1 MKPPHAKSNHF
12 SWLWCNAESGS
23 AFASIV
29 VVVACLKLGGCLI
42 LDRHEASEEPNYPP
56 SIVSAANAE
65 HPLGEIVRLESNSD
79 VLEEVFEIVVRDA
92 NINQTLDYRVFLD
105 RIPTFPLNG
114 LIEQSTIEPNGSLD
128 RPSQFTVGR
137 DTLAAK
143 PCTKVEFIVAG
154 EFETTD
160 NVPIVEGDIASAVW
174 WVTSVE
180 TLNLADCVQ

>member
-1 MKPPHAKSNHF
+1 MVPQQAKSNHF
-12 SWLWCNAESGS
+12 NLLRPSAESGS
-23 AFASIV
+23 AFAYSQLI
-29 VVVACLKLGGCLI
+29 VACLSLGGCLI
-42 LDRHEASEEPNYPP
+42 LDRHEASEEQNYPP
-56 SIVSAANAE
+56 SIVSAANAQ
-65 HPLGEIVRLESNSD
+65 HPLGEIVRLESDSE
-79 VLEEVFEIVVRDA
+79 VLEEVFEIVVRDP

-114 LIEQSTIEPNGSLD
+114 LIEQSTIEPVGSVD

-154 EFETTD
+154 EFESTD

-180 TLNLADCVQ
+180 TLDLADCVQ